1 MIQWRILAVNGGS
14 VLFFGARIG
23 YVGKPRAVARY
34 TALEPAF
41 CSELIERLGG
51 YPVQVDISGDGLRER
66 GLGSCSSK
74 ISWSPPQC
82 GHFNF
87 LPQIA

>member
-1 MIQWRILAVNGGS
+1 M
-14 VLFFGARIG
+14 FFGAQIG
-23 YVGKPRAVARY
+23 YVGKPRAMARY
-34 TALEPAF
+34 TALEPAYA
-41 CSELIERLGG
+41 SEWIEMLGG
-51 YPVQVDISGDGLRER
+51 YQVQVDISGHGLRER

-87 LPQIA
+87 LPGIA

>member
-1 MIQWRILAVNGGS
+1 MAVNGGR
-14 VLFFGARIG
+14 VLFFGTQIG
-23 YVGKPRAVARY
+23 HVGKPRAVARY
-34 TALEPAF
+34 TALEPAYG
-41 CSELIERLGG
+41 SEWIEMLGACQ
-51 YPVQVDISGDGLRER
+51 VQVDISGHGLRER

-74 ISWSPPQC
+74 INWSPPQY

>member
-1 MIQWRILAVNGGS
+1 MANSGCKWRQRLVFWSSNWICGQTES
-14 VLFFGARIG
+14 D
-23 YVGKPRAVARY
+23 ARY
-34 TALEPAF
+34 TALEPAYG
-41 CSELIERLGG
+41 SQWIEMLGG
-51 YPVQVDISGDGLRER
+51 YPVQVDISGHGLRER

-87 LPQIA
+87 LPAIA